1 MSDILRGFGMCG
13 SAMRRY
19 SRRWLAPILL
29 SSVVTGGGSFALL
42 ALLTE
47 VPLAIALAVS
57 AALIFVGDIAL
68 AFLMQAVS
76 PTRVMLG
83 PGDRQFNAESPKELG
98 LVATNFRN
106 RRGYV
111 SVRGETWQARQAIGC
126 SGRLEAGGAVRIV
139 ERKGLTLIVAAT
151 E

>member
-1 MSDILRGFGMCG
+1 
-13 SAMRRY
+13 MRRF
-19 SRRWLAPILL
+19 SKRWLVPILL
-29 SSVVTGGGSFALL
+29 SSVVTGGGSFVLL
-42 ALLTE
+42 ALFTDL
-47 VPLAIALAVS
+47 PLAFVLAIS
-57 AALIFVGDIAL
+57 AALAFVGDVVL

-83 PGDRQFNAESPKELG
+83 PGDREHDAEPPRELG
-98 LVATNFRN
+98 LVATDFRN

-111 SVRGETWQARQAIGC
+111 SVRGETWRARQAIGC
-126 SGRLEAGGAVRIV
+126 SGRLEPGGAVRIV